1 VNIATCLPVMLLSL
15 VLAGCG
21 SPRPVTQVGDPPPGY
36 QHAMVD
42 RAAWPVAN
50 SDETLLQNGEP
61 IALEIGV
68 VVFDEGLL
76 NPDSRDARDKLR
88 SVESRL
94 GAVLLRD
101 TLTASTL
108 WGPVRV
114 LPSASQFAEL
124 TITAEVRHSDGRD
137 LWLSVRAIDATN
149 RVWLDDDF
157 RATASMGDY
166 DRDNAEP
173 FREVFVAIANSLRR
187 AAIRLSS
194 QELAELTQVATLRY
208 PAELAPTLFGPY
220 VASVE
225 GRLVAQRLPSVSDP
239 MLPRIER
246 IRNQE
251 ALFIDTV
258 DEQYVDL
265 WDAVGPTYRL
275 WQRSGLEQAQ
285 YFEDY
290 TARASAR
297 ELTADRGSFAA
308 MQQVYST
315 YRSVRIQEQDL
326 FDLAT
331 GFDNETAPTVLST
344 GDRVVRLSGTLDQ
357 QYKEWRRLLAQL
369 VELEYG
375 VP

>member
-1 VNIATCLPVMLLSL
+1 MNIATCLPVMLLSL

-36 QHAMVD
+36 QRAMVD

-208 PAELAPTLFGPY
+208 AAELAPTLFGPY

-275 WQRSGLEQAQ
+275 WQRSGLELAQ

-375 VP
+375 AP

>member
-36 QHAMVD
+36 QRAMVD

-68 VVFDEGLL
+68 VVFDEGLI

-208 PAELAPTLFGPY
+208 AAELAPTLFGPY

-275 WQRSGLEQAQ
+275 WQRSGLELAQ

>member
-1 VNIATCLPVMLLSL
+1 
-15 VLAGCG
+15 
-21 SPRPVTQVGDPPPGY
+21 
-36 QHAMVD
+36 
-42 RAAWPVAN
+42 
-50 SDETLLQNGEP
+50 
-61 IALEIGV
+61 
-68 VVFDEGLL
+68 
-76 NPDSRDARDKLR
+76 
-88 SVESRL
+88 
-94 GAVLLRD
+94 
-101 TLTASTL
+101 
-108 WGPVRV
+108 
-114 LPSASQFAEL
+114 
-124 TITAEVRHSDGRD
+124 
-137 LWLSVRAIDATN
+137 
-149 RVWLDDDF
+149 
-157 RATASMGDY
+157 
-166 DRDNAEP
+166 
-173 FREVFVAIANSLRR
+173 
-187 AAIRLSS
+187 
-194 QELAELTQVATLRY
+194 
-208 PAELAPTLFGPY
+208 
-220 VASVE
+220 
-225 GRLVAQRLPSVSDP
+225 

-357 QYKEWRRLLAQL
+357 QYEEWRRLLAQL
-369 VELEYG
+369 FELEYG
-375 VP
+375 AL

>member
-1 VNIATCLPVMLLSL
+1 MCLPVLLLSL
-15 VLAGCG
+15 AVAGCG
-21 SPRPVTQVGDPPPGY
+21 SSRPVTQVGDPPPEY
-36 QHAMVD
+36 QHAMLD
-42 RAAWPVAN
+42 RAGWPAPN
-50 SDETLLQNGEP
+50 SEESLLQNGAP
-61 IALEIGV
+61 VALEIGV
-68 VVFDEGLL
+68 VVFDEGLI

-208 PAELAPTLFGPY
+208 AAELAPTLFGPY

-275 WQRSGLEQAQ
+275 WQRSGLELAQ

>member
-1 VNIATCLPVMLLSL
+1 MLLSL
-15 VLAGCG
+15 VVAGCG
-21 SPRPVTQVGDPPPGY
+21 NARPVTQVGDPPLGY
-36 QHAMVD
+36 QHAQLD
-42 RAAWPVAN
+42 RAAWPAPN
-50 SDETLLQNGEP
+50 SEEALLQNGAP

-68 VVFDEGLL
+68 VVFAEGLI

-101 TLTASTL
+101 TLTASAL

-149 RVWLDDDF
+149 RVWLDQDF
-157 RATASMGDY
+157 RATASMDDY

-173 FREVFVAIANSLRR
+173 FRGVFVAIANSLRR
-187 AAIRLSS
+187 VAIRLSS
-194 QELAELTQVATLRY
+194 QALTELTQVATLRY
-208 PAELAPTLFGPY
+208 AAELSPALFAPYL
-220 VASVE
+220 VSAE

-275 WQRSGLEQAQ
+275 WQRSGLELAQ

-375 VP
+375 AP